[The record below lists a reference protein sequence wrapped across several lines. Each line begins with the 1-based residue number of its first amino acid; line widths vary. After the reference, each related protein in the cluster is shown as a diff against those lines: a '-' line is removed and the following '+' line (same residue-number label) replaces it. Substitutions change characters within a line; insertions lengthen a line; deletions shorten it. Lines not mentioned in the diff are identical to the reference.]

1 MKKSKTSGKDYY
13 VGTLQTSPTKFTRIV
28 GFDKKTHDQAVHYQT
43 TGGPLKLVG
52 VKEQDGQFFINQTS
66 AIMQVN
72 ANDVDFQ
79 NKPPSSIATSSSS
92 NDNPGTVASDI
103 TLGEIHTLTRNQR
116 VNVKGIITLG
126 KLPPKELTKPN
137 GEKGKVK

>member
-72 ANDVDFQ
+72 ANDALQ
-79 NKPPSSIATSSSS
+79 
-92 NDNPGTVASDI
+92 
-103 TLGEIHTLTRNQR
+103 
-116 VNVKGIITLG
+116 G
-126 KLPPKELTKPN
+126 KQLK
-137 GEKGKVK
+137 